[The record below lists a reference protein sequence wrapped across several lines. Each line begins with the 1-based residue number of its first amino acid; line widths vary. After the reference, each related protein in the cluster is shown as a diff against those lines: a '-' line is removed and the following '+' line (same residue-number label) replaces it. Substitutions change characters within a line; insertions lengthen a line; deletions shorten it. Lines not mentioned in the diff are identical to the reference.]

1 MSRIDLDAPDI
12 TDEEREIILAY
23 RRAPRELKL
32 AAIMVADGYEPE
44 EAKRLAREWVSR
56 AKPETQQ

>member
-1 MSRIDLDAPDI
+1 MSMIDLDAPDI

-23 RRAPRELKL
+23 RSAPLENR
-32 AAIMVADGYEPE
+32 VAVNLFIHGYEPE
-44 EAKRLAREWVSR
+44 EAKRVAREWVTR